1 MKTPDGFS
9 FIPLHQHTY
18 YQHQARTFSLKAGG
32 FSDCR
37 GVTLMELL
45 TVLAILAVL
54 AGIGG
59 IGILRGMPER
69 RLMSAS
75 RELYCALRQAQAQAV
90 ARGERVAVTF
100 SPEADEF
107 SMTDSAGNLLS
118 RIKLPGYI
126 DLYEITGDGK
136 TENQYFFNSLGIKT
150 GVSGSV
156 CLRYQKPGYDLRRV
170 QVRSTGSMVIQRSSD
185 NGKTWV

>member
-9 FIPLHQHTY
+9 FIPLHKHPY
-18 YQHQARTFSLKAGG
+18 YQRQARVVSVRAGG

-54 AGIGG
+54 AGLGG

-75 RELYCALRQAQAQAV
+75 RSLYCGLRQAQAQAV
-90 ARGERVAVTF
+90 ARGERVAVSF
-100 SPEADEF
+100 SPETDMF
-107 SMTDSAGNLLS
+107 SMTDSAGHLLS
-118 RIKLPGYI
+118 RIQFPGYI
-126 DLYEITGDGK
+126 DLYDITGDGK
-136 TENQYFFNSLGIKT
+136 TENQYFFNPLGIKT

-156 CLRYQKPGYDLRRV
+156 CIRYQKPGYDLRRV
-170 QVRSTGSMVIQRSSD
+170 QVRSTGSMIIERSCD
-185 NGKTWV
+185 NGKTWR